1 MPYAAAVQAVFAA
14 SHQLRLP
21 DGALEPMH
29 GHNWTIE
36 VEVRSQNLDT
46 MDCVIDFHEL
56 QRQIARII
64 GPWSSRHLNDVE
76 PFRSGINP
84 SAERVAEVIAG
95 GLSLPVGVMLAW
107 VRVGEAPGC
116 AATYRP

>member
-1 MPYAAAVQAVFAA
+1 MPYAASVQSVFAA

-21 DGALEPMH
+21 DGSLETMH
-29 GHNWTIE
+29 GHNWSVE
-36 VEVRSQNLDT
+36 VEVESQRLDE

-56 QRQIARII
+56 QRQMAQII
-64 GPWSSRHLNDVE
+64 GPWSSRHLNDVD

-84 SAERVAEVIAG
+84 SAERVAEVIG
-95 GLSLPVGVMLAW
+95 KGLSLPAGVTLAA

-116 AATYRP
+116 VATYRP